1 LGIDGAGVRDF
12 KSSPRSSRGQN
23 MAVTKSSLAGWLT
36 NAAGQ
41 EHRLMKPKRSV
52 VAASHPFAP
61 DGPSSSSVPGRW
73 TLSLVLATQR
83 ACRGFAAKSRACSA
97 YGR

>member
-1 LGIDGAGVRDF
+1 
-12 KSSPRSSRGQN
+12 
-23 MAVTKSSLAGWLT
+23 MAVTKSSLARWLI

-52 VAASHPFAP
+52 VAASHPFTP
-61 DGPSSSSVPGRW
+61 DGPSSSSVPLRW
-73 TLSLVLATQR
+73 KLSLVLATQR
-83 ACRGFAAKSRACSA
+83 AGSGFAAKSCACSA